1 MEKEIS
7 SAKQK
12 KGERKMRKEFIIC
25 AIVIAL
31 VVGFNIITQNYT
43 TKSVETIN
51 QKLEELKGKLEQEE
65 IEKEEVEGRM
75 EEIQNTWKEKYDK
88 LAFFIEHD
96 ELEKV
101 ETELTSLNAH
111 IEIEEYQEAIPE
123 LEKGVFILHH
133 IDDKFKLDIKNI
145 F

>member
-1 MEKEIS
+1 MEKEIF
-7 SAKQK
+7 SAKK
-12 KGERKMRKEFIIC
+12 KRGERKMYKEYLIC
-25 AIVIAL
+25 LLVILL
-31 VVGFNIITQNYT
+31 VVGFNILTQNYT
-43 TKSVETIN
+43 TKSIETMN
-51 QKLEELKGKLEQEE
+51 EKLETLKQDLAKEE
-65 IEKEEVEGRM
+65 VQKEEVEGKM
-75 EEIQNTWKEKYDK
+75 EEIQNTWQKKYQM

-101 ETELTSLNAH
+101 ETELTSLRAH
-111 IEIEEYQEAIPE
+111 IAIEEYHEAIPE

>member
-1 MEKEIS
+1 
-7 SAKQK
+7 
-12 KGERKMRKEFIIC
+12 MRKDFIIC

-31 VVGFNIITQNYT
+31 VVGFNILTQNYT

-51 QKLEELKGKLEQEE
+51 QKLEELKEELEKEEIEQEE
-65 IEKEEVEGRM
+65 VERKM
-75 EEIQNTWKEKYDK
+75 EEIQNTWQEKYEK
-88 LAFFIEHD
+88 LAYFIEHD

-111 IEIEEYQEAIPE
+111 IETEEYQEAIPE

>member
-51 QKLEELKGKLEQEE
+51 QKLEELKGKLAQEE
-65 IEKEEVEGRM
+65 IKKEEVEGRM
-75 EEIQNTWKEKYDK
+75 EEIQNTWKEKYNN

-101 ETELTSLNAH
+101 ETELTSLSAH